1 MLWQCLPQLQSAQ
14 PESKRL
20 DLTASPQL
28 VVSAEA
34 LPPNKGDC
42 SFVRRLFQAPHPPP
56 PAADETELVV
66 APRATPDPDSDPD
79 ARTSRDDLRPSPVPT
94 TRSLLP
100 RFTGKPSSDAAV
112 NKIHAQFSSTDSGV
126 IRHRGVWSSSR
137 LPVPARALQRAPP
150 PLEHPQ
156 MPANKDGQP

>member
-1 MLWQCLPQLQSAQ
+1 M
-14 PESKRL
+14 
-20 DLTASPQL
+20 
-28 VVSAEA
+28 
-34 LPPNKGDC
+34 PPKGDC
-42 SFVRRLFQAPHPPP
+42 SFVRRLFQAPPPP
-56 PAADETELVV
+56 PPPSAADETELAV
-66 APRATPDPDSDPD
+66 ALRATPDPDPDPDPD

-137 LPVPARALQRAPP
+137 LPVPASALQRAPP

-156 MPANKDGQP
+156 MPENRDGQPCTPERKQFPYCKVKVSLINCV